1 MKTKFLLPARYKVL
15 GWILFLSG
23 FSFGSILLFE
33 DFDEPQ
39 WLVVQV
45 PDFLNQDFFIGEK
58 PQVKNGLKWIENNL
72 SDELSLTFIIAG
84 ALLLMLAKQKDED
97 ELIMRIRLESLLW
110 AALVNGVLILLA
122 TWLIYGMAFFSV
134 MMVYMP
140 LFYLLFILRFQFSLW
155 RFKAIGNEE

>member
-1 MKTKFLLPARYKVL
+1 
-15 GWILFLSG
+15 
-23 FSFGSILLFE
+23 
-33 DFDEPQ
+33 
-39 WLVVQV
+39 
-45 PDFLNQDFFIGEK
+45 
-58 PQVKNGLKWIENNL
+58 VKNGLKWIENNL